1 MIRGQAE
8 TARAVSGIINRYLL
22 REIVRNFVG
31 VTVVLMLILLG
42 DQFARGLA
50 RAAAERIPREAVLQL
65 MGLTTIEYLSLLV
78 PAAFFLALMLAL
90 GRLNRDSE
98 MAALNACGVGSVQLL
113 RPLLW
118 GAALAAAGLAWL
130 SFGAAPWAAA
140 KALDIRQ
147 EGQRQVQLTALEP
160 GRFRSAA
167 DGRLV
172 FYARDRNAEGNLT
185 GIFIQQRSGDQVE
198 VVTAARAEQRLAV
211 ERDENFL
218 VLYDGIRYSGRPGS
232 AEFRSA
238 RFEEHGIPLPMP
250 RRVDPTRKRE
260 EMPTLALL
268 GTGDPEDAAELH
280 WRLSAPVSL
289 LVLTLLAVPLGRAP
303 PRSGRYGR
311 LGFAILAFVFYS
323 NALGVAR
330 MLLEDGQVPAW
341 LGLWW
346 VHGLVAGVGLALLY
360 LQGGGAWR
368 LRARRRA
375 A

>member
-1 MIRGQAE
+1 
-8 TARAVSGIINRYLL
+8 VSGIINRYIL
-22 REIVRNFVG
+22 RETVRNFLG

-50 RAAAERIPREAVLQL
+50 RAAADRIPREAVLQL

-78 PAAFFLALMLAL
+78 PAAFFFAVMLAL
-90 GRLNRDSE
+90 GRLYRDSE
-98 MAALNACGVGSVQLL
+98 MAALSACGVGAVQVL

-118 GAALAAAGLAWL
+118 GAALVACLLAWL
-130 SFGAAPWAAA
+130 SFDVAPWAAS
-140 KALDIRQ
+140 KAQDLRD
-147 EGQRQVQLTALEP
+147 EGRRQVQLTALEP
-160 GRFRSAA
+160 GRFRSASA
-167 DGRLV
+167 GRLV
-172 FYARDRNAEGNLT
+172 FYARDRDANGQLT
-185 GIFIQQRSGDQVE
+185 GIFIQQRVEDTVE
-198 VVTAARAEQRLAV
+198 VVTAARAEQRLSL

-232 AEFRSA
+232 AEFRTA
-238 RFEEHGIPLPMP
+238 RFEEHGIPLPVP
-250 RRVDPTRKRE
+250 RRSDPTRKRE
-260 EMPTLALL
+260 QMPTPSLF
-268 GTGDPEDAAELH
+268 GTGEPADHAELH
-280 WRLSAPVSL
+280 WRVSAPVSL

-311 LGFAILAFVFYS
+311 LGFAILVFVIYS
-323 NALGVAR
+323 NALGVGR
-330 MLLEDGQVPAW
+330 MLLETGRVPGW

-346 VHGLVAGVGLALLY
+346 VHVALAGVALLMLY

>member
-1 MIRGQAE
+1 LIRGQAE

-22 REIVRNFVG
+22 REIVRNFLG

-50 RAAAERIPREAVLQL
+50 RAAADRIPREAVLQL
-65 MGLTTIEYLSLLV
+65 MGLTTLEYLSLLV
-78 PAAFFLALMLAL
+78 PAAFFFAIMLAL

-98 MAALNACGVGSVQLL
+98 MAALNACGIGSVQLL

-118 GAALAAAGLAWL
+118 GAALVASALAWL
-130 SFGAAPWAAA
+130 SLGAAPWAAA
-140 KALDIRQ
+140 KALEIRQ

-160 GRFRSAA
+160 GRFRSAS

-172 FYARDRNAEGNLT
+172 FYARDRDAAGNLT
-185 GIFIQQRSGDQVE
+185 GIFIQQRTGETVE
-198 VVTAARAEQRLAV
+198 VVTAARAEQRLAL

-218 VLYDGIRYSGRPGS
+218 VLYDGVRYSGRPGS

-238 RFEEHGIPLPMP
+238 RFEEHGIPLPVP
-250 RRVDPTRKRE
+250 RRIDPDRKRE
-260 EMPTLALL
+260 EMPTLALV
-268 GTGDPEDAAELH
+268 GTGDPEDVAELQ
-280 WRLSAPVSL
+280 WRLSAPLSL
-289 LVLTLLAVPLGRAP
+289 LVLTVLAVPLGRAP

-311 LGFAILAFVFYS
+311 LGFGILVFVFYS
-323 NALGVAR
+323 NALGVGR
-330 MLLEDGQVPAW
+330 MLVEDGRVPAW

-346 VHGLVAGVGLALLY
+346 IHGLVAAIGLLLLY
-360 LQGGGAWR
+360 WQGGGAWR
-368 LRARRRA
+368 LRARRSA